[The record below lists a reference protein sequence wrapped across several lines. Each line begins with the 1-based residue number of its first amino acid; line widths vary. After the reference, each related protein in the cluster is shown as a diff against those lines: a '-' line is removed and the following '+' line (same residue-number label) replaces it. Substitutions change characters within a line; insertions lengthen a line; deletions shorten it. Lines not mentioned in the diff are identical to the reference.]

1 VKAKHMLILTK
12 MLSTIISELDDMKA
26 ILKEAVMDE
35 SYGDEE

>member
-1 VKAKHMLILTK
+1 VKAKHMLVLTK
-12 MLSTIISELDDMKA
+12 MLSKIISELDDMKG